1 MTDHPDMMASAQNMG
16 FQASLDTFN
25 MLTGCSGQTTE
36 GACNNDCILTMEMFM
51 AAASAQD
58 MPPLD
63 ASSEEDG
70 EDDGDDQGDE
80 DEDDD
85 DDDDESEEGEEGE
98 GEAPP
103 SPPLPPI
110 AF

>member
-51 AAASAQD
+51 AAASAQN

-80 DEDDD
+80 DE
-85 DDDDESEEGEEGE
+85 EEGE
-98 GEAPP
+98 GETPP